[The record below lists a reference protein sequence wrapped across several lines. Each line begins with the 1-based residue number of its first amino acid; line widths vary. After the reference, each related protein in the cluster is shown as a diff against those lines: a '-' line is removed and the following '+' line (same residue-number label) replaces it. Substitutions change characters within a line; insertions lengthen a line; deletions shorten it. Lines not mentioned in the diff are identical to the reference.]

1 MKKITLKSKRDASVR
16 RFHPWVFSGAIA
28 KEEAGIEDGEWVEVR
43 SQKGDL
49 LGMGHYQDGSIKV
62 RILSFTSVDPEL
74 AFWKERMQKA
84 LEYRLRLGFQAAGPT
99 NCFRLIHG
107 EGDGLSGLIIDIYHR
122 TAVIQCHTIG
132 MYRNRAFIAEAL
144 QSLQGWE
151 LDTIFDKSVDSLP
164 VEYATGR
171 KNEFLLGQG
180 KDDIVLEN
188 GHRFHVN
195 WVQGQKTGFFL
206 DQRDNRQLL
215 GRYATGKKILN
226 AFCYSGGF
234 SIYALAAG
242 AERVDSVDISAKAM
256 QLTDANV
263 ELLESPS
270 LQHQSITADVLKF
283 LKDPGQQYDLMVVDP
298 PAFAKSVKKRHNA
311 VQAYKRLNA
320 SAIRQLPPGGL
331 LFTFSCSQVVDKPLF
346 YNTIVAAGLEAKR
359 QIKVMHHLSQPADH
373 PVNLFHPEGSY
384 LKGLVVF
391 VE

>member
-1 MKKITLKSKRDASVR
+1 MKKITLKSKRDASVK

-28 KEEAGIEDGEWVEVR
+28 KEEPGIEDGDWVQVCNH
-43 SQKGDL
+43 KGDL
-49 LGMGHYQDGSIKV
+49 LGMGHFQDGSIRV
-62 RILSFTSVDPEL
+62 RILSFTPIEPTVK
-74 AFWKERMQKA
+74 FWQTRIQKA
-84 LEYRLRLGFQAAGPT
+84 LDYRLSLGFKVDGST

-107 EGDGLSGLIIDIYHR
+107 EGDGLSGLIIDVYHR

-144 QSLQGWE
+144 KQVRGWE
-151 LDTIFDKSVDSLP
+151 LETIYDKSIDSLP
-164 VEYATGR
+164 VEYATGKR
-171 KNEFLLGQG
+171 NEFLLGEG
-180 KDDIVLEN
+180 SGDIVREN
-188 GHRFHVN
+188 GQRFQVN

-215 GRYATGKKILN
+215 GRYAKGKKVLN

-263 ELLESPS
+263 ALLEQEN

-283 LKDPGQQYDLMVVDP
+283 LKAPEQSYDLMVVDP

-320 SAIRQLPPGGL
+320 SAIRQLPPGGI
-331 LFTFSCSQVVDKPLF
+331 LFTFSCSQVVNKALF

-359 QIKVMHHLSQPADH
+359 QIKVMHHLTQPADH

>member
-1 MKKITLKSKRDASVR
+1 MKKITLKSKRDAAVR

-28 KEEAGIEDGEWVEVR
+28 SEEPGIEEGDWVEVISR
-43 SQKGDL
+43 KGDF
-49 LGMGHYQDGSIKV
+49 LGMGHFHDASIRI
-62 RILSFTSVDPEL
+62 RILSFTPIEPTL
-74 AFWKERMQKA
+74 AFWQGRIQAA
-84 LEYRLRLGFQAAGPT
+84 LDYRLRLGFQADGPT
-99 NCFRLIHG
+99 NCFRLVHG

-132 MYRNRAFIAEAL
+132 MYRSREFIAEAL
-144 QSLQGWE
+144 QQMKGWT
-151 LDTIFDKSVDSLP
+151 LDTIYDKSIDSLP
-164 VEYATGR
+164 GEYAA
-171 KNEFLLGQG
+171 G
-180 KDDIVLEN
+180 KGNAFFSGNSEGGIVLEN
-188 GHRFHVN
+188 GHRFQVN

-206 DQRDNRQLL
+206 DQRNNRQLL
-215 GRYATGKKILN
+215 GQYAAGKKILN

-234 SIYALAAG
+234 SIYALHAG

-263 ELLESPS
+263 ALLDQEQ

-283 LKDPGQQYDLMVVDP
+283 LREPTQEYDLMVVDP
-298 PAFAKSVKKRHNA
+298 PAFAKSAKKRHNA

-320 SAIRQLPPGGL
+320 SALRQLPSGGI
-331 LFTFSCSQVVDKPLF
+331 LFTFSCSQVVDKALF

-359 QIKVMHHLSQPADH
+359 QIKVMHQVSQPADH
-373 PVNLFHPEGSY
+373 PVNLFHPEGAY

>member
-28 KEEAGIEDGEWVEVR
+28 REEDGIEDGEWVQVCSKDGEV
-43 SQKGDL
+43 
-49 LGMGHYQDGSIKV
+49 LGIGHYQDGSIKV
-62 RILSFTSVDPEL
+62 RILSFSPIEPNVS
-74 AFWKERMQKA
+74 FWQERIQKA
-84 LEYRLRLGFQAAGPT
+84 LDYRLRLGFAAAGPT

-107 EGDGLSGLIIDIYHR
+107 EGDGLSGLIIDIYGP

-132 MYRNRAFIAEAL
+132 MYLNREFIAEAL
-144 QSLQGWE
+144 QRMQGWDLE
-151 LDTIFDKSVDSLP
+151 TIYDKSIDSLP

-171 KNEFLLGQG
+171 RNAFLLGEASDG
-180 KDDIVLEN
+180 IVLEN
-188 GHRFHVN
+188 GHQFHVN

-215 GRYATGKKILN
+215 GRYAAGKKVLN

-263 ELLESPS
+263 ELLGTSSIP
-270 LQHQSITADVLKF
+270 HQSITADVLKF
-283 LKDPGQQYDLMVVDP
+283 LKQPEQEYDLMVVDP

-320 SAIRQLPPGGL
+320 SAIRQLPPGGI

>member
-28 KEEAGIEDGEWVEVR
+28 KEEAGIEDGEWVEVH
-43 SQKGDL
+43 SHKGNL

-62 RILSFTSVDPEL
+62 RILSFAPVVPDLS
-74 AFWKERMQKA
+74 FWQESIQKA
-84 LEYRLRLGFQAAGPT
+84 LDYRLRLGFVGEGPT

-132 MYRNRAFIAEAL
+132 MYKNREFIAEAL
-144 QSLQGWE
+144 KNMQGWD
-151 LDTIFDKSVDSLP
+151 LDTIFDKSIDSLP

-171 KNEFLLGQG
+171 KNEFLLGSG
-180 KDDIVLEN
+180 TGAIVLEN
-188 GHRFHVN
+188 GHRFQVN

-215 GRYATGKKILN
+215 GRYAPGKKILN

-263 ELLESPS
+263 ALLESPS
-270 LQHQSITADVLKF
+270 LQHESITADVLKF
-283 LKDPGQQYDLMVVDP
+283 LKNPGQQYDLMVVDP

>member
-206 DQRDNRQLL
+206 DQRDNRQL
-215 GRYATGKKILN
+215 
-226 AFCYSGGF
+226 
-234 SIYALAAG
+234 
-242 AERVDSVDISAKAM
+242 
-256 QLTDANV
+256 
-263 ELLESPS
+263 
-270 LQHQSITADVLKF
+270 
-283 LKDPGQQYDLMVVDP
+283 
-298 PAFAKSVKKRHNA
+298 
-311 VQAYKRLNA
+311 
-320 SAIRQLPPGGL
+320 
-331 LFTFSCSQVVDKPLF
+331 
-346 YNTIVAAGLEAKR
+346 
-359 QIKVMHHLSQPADH
+359 
-373 PVNLFHPEGSY
+373 
-384 LKGLVVF
+384 
-391 VE
+391 